1 MCIRDSHMPQFSGI
15 QRTALH
21 GHVKKD
27 VCRDAKMRT
36 PVSYTHL
43 FLIGKQDDNQRAK
56 AIITNIYAFIAAVS
70 TIVLIIGFRLMGS
83 LPLWIRLSI
92 CLYYFFDIVSNVSRQ
107 VIRGLGR
114 NMDYTVSAIISGC
127 LLYTSR
133 GEMSIIGPRAVPIF
147 YAERMTQRHKMLC
160 AVRPGLE
167 CPRVIDLKSNG
178 EISNYLVTFENNI
191 WYVENVS
198 FMTDLRMVFIL
209 IKMVFTFKE
218 RTVHADAASFFV
230 GYDDEG
236 RAISMK
242 LAQKYTAGM

>member
-1 MCIRDSHMPQFSGI
+1 
-15 QRTALH
+15 
-21 GHVKKD
+21 
-27 VCRDAKMRT
+27 
-36 PVSYTHL
+36 
-43 FLIGKQDDNQRAK
+43 
-56 AIITNIYAFIAAVS
+56 
-70 TIVLIIGFRLMGS
+70 
-83 LPLWIRLSI
+83 
-92 CLYYFFDIVSNVSRQ
+92 
-107 VIRGLGR
+107 
-114 NMDYTVSAIISGC
+114 
-127 LLYTSR
+127 
-133 GEMSIIGPRAVPIF
+133 MSIIGPRAVPIF